1 MQNFLTPYKS
11 PKKPRQMHLHM
22 QRKNVLIK
30 GGWSAL
36 EGGKE
41 RVPEAELEVL
51 VQVLP
56 LEDGVWPK
64 FFSGEGKHPLNI
76 LLNKLVWCAYNMLPL
91 KTED

>member
-1 MQNFLTPYKS
+1 
-11 PKKPRQMHLHM
+11 M

-41 RVPEAELEVL
+41 RVPEAKLEVL

-56 LEDGVWPK
+56 LEGQTWPK
-64 FFSGEGKHPLNI
+64 FFSNQGKPQLNI
-76 LLNKLVWCAYNMLPL
+76 YTNWYGVLITCQACVRLWEKVPSVETTSQDRRL
-91 KTED
+91 T